1 MADIQFSPQRIEQ
14 LWQRK
19 AGQLPQTAGA
29 GEAGELEKALADNK
43 LTKGE
48 FEALKARYLSET
60 QGQSAPD
67 FETFLADALDGKL
80 DGQAKERIT
89 DAVRRLAAHEGAPVA
104 VSFDLNAGRDGFS
117 NPAALSFNTDANLEA
132 RLKAADANHDGKV
145 NGSENQ
151 ILVNLLTGL
160 PDNPNL
166 QKLKAQL
173 QDSLSSVV
181 YDPENHTATLYLTDA
196 VPSLADNP
204 NRDVRFTGSI
214 HLEDADGVETHSQGD
229 LSGQVNGQA
238 HVQTGFLNELIRE
251 IITPA
256 INEHVNGS
264 FQGIGY
270 GVMLHEGRFDPKRS
284 AFVIPGIAQIGGNP
298 LQIEILIR
306 SDHGRLVIEV
316 PALEQD
322 FERNR
327 MMDFNDPIDVAKRKI
342 NEELL
347 NIIGQQIEHNV
358 NQQDMVIKLT
368 PSIESWETKTAAGRV
383 TDTYHTNQFLVLQPS
398 LELGLDA
405 SFLPGGNDDDKRLN
419 LTLAAD
425 KNNTDVTV
433 DANGIHIGLTHVPVS
448 GSSVTDPEGVPLAI
462 GDRSPDIIDASIDYG
477 LGIDLAL
484 AHERSEHPL
493 VEEDPDAPK
502 VVTHDLAIQNAS
514 LDLKLSRGEVQ
525 QFDMLPQD
533 LRDRLGNSESHV
545 SVQLRGRPESL
556 EGQIELSGNAQR
568 GDLTQLDIRHFRL
581 DRTEDGRALQMAGVS
596 LDTDQREGQ
605 IHVEAGTASADVA
618 DDGRINVRLH
628 DTQAHALSSPA
639 GLARLKASL
648 LAEAQKG
655 STRVRELLAQAGIS
669 GADIRTLLATPD
681 DQLGQLLNL
690 GDFARRLAAIDVTL
704 QAQMLEV
711 EVSES
716 EISARTQGL
725 EVGLETT
732 DAPIRGQA
740 SSGGAIGGVS
750 LEAGEVHL
758 NRTATGTEL
767 VDADADGVDAAFV
780 AEAPLLNRTL
790 RVRVDAERVR
800 DGQIDQGEANLNHSV
815 IDAEGH
821 ASELSLTNSGSQ
833 GSQTVRLDAHLAGDR
848 ASLDLTAILA
858 DVRYQ
863 RQDDGSY
870 LLTGHADAQLKAEVF
885 DELREFVSQLGGE
898 KTRALL
904 AAGSQDELKA
914 ALQQAG
920 LSEPK
925 AQRAAELL
933 YNPSVQGLLASSDFM
948 ATLLS
953 ADKLDIQIQS
963 NGDLRVRTQDE
974 TSSTSYSGQHSAEI
988 RVRNAGAEVLDATL
1002 STGPDATLTRD
1013 AEGTR
1018 FEASSVSFDLDAQGL
1033 GRLQTSFNQFAAGLV
1048 ADGALTATT
1057 TGGSLNYSFRTRLD
1071 EDKIKGFQELLTDFT
1086 DKITAK
1092 LSDFGLGKEK
1102 VDQI

>member
-181 YDPENHTATLYLTDA
+181 YDPENHTATLYLADA
-196 VPSLADNP
+196 VPSLAANP

-251 IITPA
+251 VITPA
-256 INEHVNGS
+256 INQHVNGS
-264 FQGIGY
+264 IGGIGY
-270 GVMLHEGRFDPKRS
+270 GVMLHEGSFDPRRS

-327 MMDFNDPIDVAKRKI
+327 VMDFNDPIDVAKRKI
-342 NEELL
+342 NESLL
-347 NIIGQQIEHNV
+347 NTIGQQIEEHV

-405 SFLPGGNDDDKRLN
+405 SFLPEGNDDDKRLN

-425 KNNTDVTV
+425 KNNTDVSV

-462 GDRSPDIIDASIDYG
+462 ADRSPDIIDASIDYG

-484 AHERSEHPL
+484 ARERSEHRLP
-493 VEEDPDAPK
+493 EEDPDAPK

-514 LDLKLSRGEVQ
+514 LDLKLNRGEVQ

-545 SVQLRGRPESL
+545 TVQLRGRPESL

-596 LDTDQREGQ
+596 LDTVQREGHIQ
-605 IHVEAGTASADVA
+605 VEAGTASADVA
-618 DDGRINVRLH
+618 DD
-628 DTQAHALSSPA
+628 
-639 GLARLKASL
+639 
-648 LAEAQKG
+648 
-655 STRVRELLAQAGIS
+655 
-669 GADIRTLLATPD
+669 
-681 DQLGQLLNL
+681 
-690 GDFARRLAAIDVTL
+690 
-704 QAQMLEV
+704 
-711 EVSES
+711 
-716 EISARTQGL
+716 
-725 EVGLETT
+725 
-732 DAPIRGQA
+732 
-740 SSGGAIGGVS
+740 
-750 LEAGEVHL
+750 
-758 NRTATGTEL
+758 
-767 VDADADGVDAAFV
+767 
-780 AEAPLLNRTL
+780 
-790 RVRVDAERVR
+790 
-800 DGQIDQGEANLNHSV
+800 
-815 IDAEGH
+815 
-821 ASELSLTNSGSQ
+821 
-833 GSQTVRLDAHLAGDR
+833 
-848 ASLDLTAILA
+848 
-858 DVRYQ
+858 
-863 RQDDGSY
+863 
-870 LLTGHADAQLKAEVF
+870 
-885 DELREFVSQLGGE
+885 
-898 KTRALL
+898 
-904 AAGSQDELKA
+904 
-914 ALQQAG
+914 
-920 LSEPK
+920 
-925 AQRAAELL
+925 
-933 YNPSVQGLLASSDFM
+933 
-948 ATLLS
+948 
-953 ADKLDIQIQS
+953 
-963 NGDLRVRTQDE
+963 
-974 TSSTSYSGQHSAEI
+974 
-988 RVRNAGAEVLDATL
+988 
-1002 STGPDATLTRD
+1002 
-1013 AEGTR
+1013 
-1018 FEASSVSFDLDAQGL
+1018 
-1033 GRLQTSFNQFAAGLV
+1033 
-1048 ADGALTATT
+1048 
-1057 TGGSLNYSFRTRLD
+1057 
-1071 EDKIKGFQELLTDFT
+1071 
-1086 DKITAK
+1086 
-1092 LSDFGLGKEK
+1092 
-1102 VDQI
+1102 